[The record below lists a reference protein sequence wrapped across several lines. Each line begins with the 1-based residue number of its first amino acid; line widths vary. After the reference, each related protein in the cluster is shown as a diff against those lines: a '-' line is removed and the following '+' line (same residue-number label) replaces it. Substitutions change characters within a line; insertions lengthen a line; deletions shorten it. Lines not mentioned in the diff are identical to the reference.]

1 MKTMHKISNI
11 SNIVG
16 SFLFPILLV
25 GCAKEVEQQQ
35 SQEELHEVVFHAGWA
50 PETKTVL
57 QEDGSVWWSPGDEI
71 ILFAQEGTTSGYKL
85 TSTNAEDSP
94 TTNFVGLM
102 PAATDAHIYYA
113 QYPYNENAFFS
124 REWFYTEIPDVQY
137 ATEGNISRNQ
147 LISVAISN
155 DTNLYFRNVFGGI
168 KFSVANEGITKIS
181 IKTSGLGALRP
192 IAGKLQVN
200 LNDTGLPDWAT
211 SAYGQ
216 NGEDLGE
223 YAITVY
229 PAEGKCFIPGKFY
242 YITINTG
249 SHSLDVTYHKGN
261 LSATKKMTEANFKRS
276 VFKRLINQDK
286 NLTFTESANSYALI
300 KGNLLPDDID
310 CTKITEVYFHTLSG
324 VTTDYILEQDSY
336 YDYSPIYFEI
346 QGTSVHYYTS
356 AEKYK
361 IESYAANGMFE
372 GWRNIKTLD
381 LSMFNT
387 EDVNSSDRMFC
398 DCVNLESVNM
408 SSFNTPNLQGMTSMF
423 QNCRNLKSVNLS
435 SFNFNSLFN
444 DSNHVA
450 PCEGLFSRCFSLVNV
465 DLGNMNVRDRQC
477 GFSMKEIARFSKNCA
492 IKCTQA
498 TREALSS
505 ANAGLENNAE
515 YITWFLPEEDMPE
528 FEPKTDPTLYVS
540 SDYQKDRTV
549 RVLNKA
555 ASGNGINVILMGD
568 GYSDRMI
575 ADGTYDKDMELA
587 MASIFSKEPYAS
599 FRDLFNVYMVY
610 AVSKCEV
617 MEDSPTV
624 FYSSLKEDSYGFYIS
639 CDDYLVTDYASV
651 IDTDLLETTIL
662 IIRNQQEKNDLID
675 GVAGVFVYPESSE
688 VSDYGSGGSRAF
700 VNRYDREETA
710 LYSRIVSHEFG
721 HAFAKLGDEYG
732 IFSGN
737 IPNERKNTIIEE
749 ANKWGYWKNID
760 FTSDPDH
767 VKWKK
772 FLLDKRYADA
782 DLGVFVGGQTY
793 HDGVWHPSQNN
804 IMTNDTSPDAQFNAP
819 SREAIYYRIHKLA
832 YGKDWQYNFED
843 FVQWDL
849 KNIQNE
855 SKTSVQAVPY
865 PARVNE
871 RKPFFKM
878 KEIHNN
884 DGREEIRIIM
894 N

>member
-1 MKTMHKISNI
+1 MRTMSLQRTLWA
-11 SNIVG
+11 VFL
-16 SFLFPILLV
+16 SFLIT
-25 GCAKEVEQQQ
+25 GCIKEVEQQQ
-35 SQEELHEVVFHAGWA
+35 PQEELHEVVFHAGWA

-71 ILFAQEGTTSGYKL
+71 IMFTKEGSTTGCKL
-85 TSTNAEDSP
+85 TSTNSEDSP
-94 TTNFVGLM
+94 MTDFVGLM
-102 PAATDAHIYYA
+102 PESFNSYTYYA

-124 REWFYTEIPDVQY
+124 RDWFYAEIPDVQY
-137 ATEGNISRNQ
+137 ATAGNISKNQ
-147 LISVAISN
+147 LISFAVSN
-155 DTNLYFRNVFGGI
+155 DTNLYFRNVFSGI

-181 IKTSGLGALRP
+181 IKTNGLGALRP
-192 IAGKLQVN
+192 LAGKLQVN
-200 LNDTGLPDWAT
+200 LDDTGLPNWAT
-211 SAYGQ
+211 SAYGK

-223 YAITVY
+223 YSITIY
-229 PAEGKCFIPGKFY
+229 PSEGKSFIPGKFY
-242 YITINTG
+242 YVTINTG
-249 SHSLDVTYHKGN
+249 NHSLDVTYHKGN
-261 LSATKKMTEANFKRS
+261 LSATKKMTETNFRRS
-276 VFKRLINQDK
+276 VFKRLVSQDK
-286 NLTFTESANSYALI
+286 NLTFTETADSYALI
-300 KGNLLPDDID
+300 KGKLLPDNVD

-324 VTTDYILEQDSY
+324 VTTDYILGQESY
-336 YDYSPIYFEI
+336 YDYCPIYFEI

-356 AEKYK
+356 AEKYR
-361 IESYAANGMFE
+361 IEYSAANGMFK

-387 EDVNSSDRMFC
+387 EDVNSLDMMFC
-398 DCVNLESVNM
+398 DCVNLESVNL
-408 SSFNTPNLQGMTSMF
+408 SSFNTPNLQGMTGMF
-423 QNCRNLKSVNLS
+423 QNCRSLKSVNLS

-444 DSNHVA
+444 DSNHVP
-450 PCEGLFSRCFSLVNV
+450 PCEALFNRCFNLVNI
-465 DLGNMNVRDRQC
+465 DLGNMNISDQQC
-477 GFSMKEIARFSKNCA
+477 GGSMKEIARFSKNCA
-492 IKCTQA
+492 IKCTQT

-505 ANAGLENNAE
+505 TYSGLENNAE
-515 YITWFLPEEDMPE
+515 YITWFLPEEEMPE
-528 FEPKTDPTLYVS
+528 FNPQIDPTLYVS
-540 SDYQKDRTV
+540 SDYQKDRTF

-555 ASGNGINVILMGD
+555 VSGNGINIILMGD
-568 GYSDRMI
+568 GYSDKMI
-575 ADGTYDKDMELA
+575 SDGTYDKDMELA

-610 AVSKCEV
+610 AVSKCVV

-624 FYSSLKEDSYGFYIS
+624 FYSSLKEDSYGFYVS

-675 GVAGVFVYPESSE
+675 GMADVFVYPESSE
-688 VSDYGSGGSRAF
+688 VSDYGSGGSRVF
-700 VNRYDREETA
+700 VNRYDRAETA
-710 LYSRIVSHEFG
+710 LYSRIVNHEFG

-732 IFSGN
+732 IISGV
-737 IPNERKNTIIEE
+737 IPNERKNILIEE

-760 FTSDPDH
+760 FTSDPNQ

-772 FLLDKRYADA
+772 FLLDERYADV
-782 DLGVFVGGQTY
+782 DLGIFAGGQTY

-804 IMTNDTSPDAQFNAP
+804 IMTNDTSPDAQFDAP

-849 KNIQNE
+849 KNVQTE
-855 SKTSVQAVPY
+855 SKTSTQSVPY
-865 PARVNE
+865 QARVNE

-878 KEIHNN
+878 EKIRDD
-884 DGREEIRIIM
+884 DGREMIRMIM